1 MQEVAKLRRS
11 LDDAEG
17 LSRDTKKEWAVLRSQ
32 NISLEET
39 MVSPQKSPDNLLEMV
54 KMKNRIRGKKN
65 CSLAVKTCSAHDPL
79 LDSMC
84 PPVHPLQVTLTAN
97 HEKMEAEV
105 TSLRSQLE
113 TEKSC
118 YKKMQ
123 SDLQREL
130 NVAFDENTKLT
141 SLLDGKVPKS
151 RF

>member
-39 MVSPQKSPDNLLEMV
+39 MVSPQKSPENLLEMV
-54 KMKNRIRGKKN
+54 EMKIRGKKT
-65 CSLAVKTCSAHDPL
+65 AVKLSKHVQHMIL
-79 LDSMC
+79 FDSMR
-84 PPVHPLQVTLTAN
+84 PPVPPLQVTLTAN
-97 HEKMEAEV
+97 HGKMEAEV

-113 TEKSC
+113 TEKSR
-118 YKKMQ
+118 YRKMQ

-130 NVAFDENTKLT
+130 NGAFDENTKLT

>member
-1 MQEVAKLRRS
+1 MVRIKNRFRKKLRFNCRNMFEHTILS
-11 LDDAEG
+11 LI
-17 LSRDTKKEWAVLRSQ
+17 LCVLR
-32 NISLEET
+32 L
-39 MVSPQKSPDNLLEMV
+39 PAP
-54 KMKNRIRGKKN
+54 
-65 CSLAVKTCSAHDPL
+65 PL
-79 LDSMC
+79 K
-84 PPVHPLQVTLTAN
+84 VTLTAD

-113 TEKSC
+113 TEKSR
-118 YKKMQ
+118 YRKMQ

>member
-1 MQEVAKLRRS
+1 MVQEVAKLRRS

-39 MVSPQKSPDNLLEMV
+39 MVSPHKSPENQLEMV
-54 KMKNRIRGKKN
+54 KMKNGIMFKHMIL
-65 CSLAVKTCSAHDPL
+65 SLILCVL
-79 LDSMC
+79 RL
-84 PPVHPLQVTLTAN
+84 PVPPLQVTLTAN
-97 HEKMEAEV
+97 HEKMESEV
-105 TSLRSQLE
+105 TGLRSQLE
-113 TEKSC
+113 TEKSR
-118 YKKMQ
+118 YRKMQ

-130 NVAFDENTKLT
+130 NVVFDENTKLT